1 MNGKLTVE
9 ARVYDM
15 VRVDLFLHTWDSSSF
30 LSCSSFSRVWDIFSD
45 SSLTLENM
53 DY

>member
-1 MNGKLTVE
+1 
-9 ARVYDM
+9 
-15 VRVDLFLHTWDSSSF
+15 